1 MSNNSFTYVINSRDG
16 LNSTSSAQ
24 DLNIILNSLPND
36 TKFLCEVKSF
46 SLNVGSMTAN
56 IKSRHS
62 QLFLCSNNFVTSNE
76 TMSGNKGANVI
87 AFCDTTTGLN
97 NNVGIKFIINN
108 FNGRMIN
115 FTLYDTRFITVDNAE
130 LNQTVNTVV
139 INTAW
144 TLILQLTPIDND
156 PNNYQ
161 LRHGL

>member
-1 MSNNSFTYVINSRDG
+1 MRNPVCRQGWKVKVMGKESMCESITE
-16 LNSTSSAQ
+16 
-24 DLNIILNSLPND
+24 
-36 TKFLCEVKSF
+36 KFNQF
-46 SLNVGSMTAN
+46 
-56 IKSRHS
+56 IKT
-62 QLFLCSNNFVTSNE
+62 VDD
-76 TMSGNKGANVI
+76 KI
-87 AFCDTTTGLN
+87 
-97 NNVGIKFIINN
+97 IKFIINN